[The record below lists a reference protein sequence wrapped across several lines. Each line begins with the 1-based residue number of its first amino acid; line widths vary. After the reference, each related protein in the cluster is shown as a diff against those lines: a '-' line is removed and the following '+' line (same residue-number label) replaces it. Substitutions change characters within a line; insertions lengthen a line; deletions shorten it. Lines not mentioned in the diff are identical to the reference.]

1 MNKKLTAVIIAMALL
16 FFITVIIAGCRS
28 RAKPGQIA
36 VQNSEPQYTLHIEDA
51 GKPAT
56 NATDA
61 LPVLT
66 TSAADTA
73 AVTET
78 TAAPERTKQSETTK
92 KPKKTKPTTTV
103 TTEADY
109 SIEPETL
116 TETEPLTVDVRID
129 KDGVYTTKDDVALYI
144 YTYGELPSNFITKKE
159 AQKLGWE
166 GGSLEPYAP
175 GCCIGGSYFGNYEGQ
190 LPEKK
195 GREYTECDIDT
206 LGKKS
211 RGAKRIV
218 FSNDG
223 LIYYTGDHYKT
234 FELLYGEE

>member
-1 MNKKLTAVIIAMALL
+1 MPRRKMALL
-16 FFITVIIAGCRS
+16 LCALLLTGCGK
-28 RAKPGQIA
+28 KPA
-36 VQNSEPQYTLHIEDA
+36 PQPAQTHPEYSLVIEDT
-51 GKPAT
+51 PT
-56 NATDA
+56 PPIR
-61 LPVLT
+61 PVETML
-66 TSAADTA
+66 
-73 AVTET
+73 TET
-78 TAAPERTKQSETTK
+78 TQPPETTVPPETTAQPPETTVTQEETSIYEAPPLSETT
-92 KPKKTKPTTTV
+92 
-103 TTEADY
+103 
-109 SIEPETL
+109 TL
-116 TETEPLTVDVRID
+116 KVEVID

-144 YTYGELPSNFITKKE
+144 YTYGELPKNFITKKE

-175 GCCIGGSYFGNYEGQ
+175 GCCIGGSYFGNYEGS
-190 LPEKK
+190 LPTAP

>member
-1 MNKKLTAVIIAMALL
+1 MKRILSSALIAAMLLTFSGCSGISEQPIAESSAISENSLL
-16 FFITVIIAGCRS
+16 IV
-28 RAKPGQIA
+28 
-36 VQNSEPQYTLHIEDA
+36 EPET

-56 NATDA
+56 QVVDTIPAQPETVAAAETTTESVTTAETDA
-61 LPVLT
+61 PYDAGSL
-66 TSAADTA
+66 
-73 AVTET
+73 
-78 TAAPERTKQSETTK
+78 
-92 KPKKTKPTTTV
+92 
-103 TTEADY
+103 TEAEE
-109 SIEPETL
+109 SLIVEATL
-116 TETEPLTVDVRID
+116 D

-144 YTYGELPSNFITKKE
+144 YTYGELPQNFITKKE
-159 AQKLGWE
+159 AQKLGWN

-175 GCCIGGSYFGNYEGQ
+175 GCCIGGSYFGNYEGR
-190 LPEKK
+190 LPEKD

-223 LIYYTGDHYKT
+223 LIYYTDDHYET